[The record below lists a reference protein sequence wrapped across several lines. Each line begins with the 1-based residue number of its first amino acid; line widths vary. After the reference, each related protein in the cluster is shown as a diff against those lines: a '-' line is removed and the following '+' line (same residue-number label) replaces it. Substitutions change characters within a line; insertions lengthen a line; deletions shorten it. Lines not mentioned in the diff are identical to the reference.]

1 MKKALLIISVFLTG
15 CANGIPTPS
24 IKSDSMTEGTR
35 KTFVGLPP
43 IASLDGSYAV
53 LSKEWAVTAAHNS
66 PILDMVFDEVYYH
79 EHCDIALFRIDDGFD
94 VKIGRVNFGE
104 KVHHVGYP
112 VYMPLAKN
120 EGIVIGD
127 VVSSSRPNCVASY
140 TDGVIMSGMS
150 GGGVYNDKGELV
162 GVNVGFSLVA
172 TKKDGEKTN
181 MPTIFQ
187 SLNAVKGWVKEIT
200 GIDV

>member
-1 MKKALLIISVFLTG
+1 
-15 CANGIPTPS
+15 
-24 IKSDSMTEGTR
+24 
-35 KTFVGLPP
+35 
-43 IASLDGSYAV
+43 
-53 LSKEWAVTAAHNS
+53 
-66 PILDMVFDEVYYH
+66 
-79 EHCDIALFRIDDGFD
+79 
-94 VKIGRVNFGE
+94 
-104 KVHHVGYP
+104 
-112 VYMPLAKN
+112 MPLAKN
-120 EGIVIGD
+120 EGVVIGD